1 MGCRKTE
8 AAVVSEQREQRE
20 RRERRTEPADLR
32 RTRWPG
38 WIWAV
43 PIAAIGVAGWL
54 GIRALVHGGETVTLV
69 FDDAYGMK
77 PDDTSVTLRGVIVGE
92 VRDVSLDPDGR
103 HVDVRAEVDRSAKPY
118 LRSGTRFWVK
128 GAQIDFNDLS
138 TAKAML
144 GGPEIV
150 MVPGPGPGASTRH
163 FIGSARS
170 YAPAG
175 PTVKYAI
182 RFPGAVGQLEAGAAV
197 RLRGFRVGEVEHVGL
212 RYDASTSTLDTPVE
226 IALDVTQLGFANT
239 AKPADGNWR
248 PLVDDM
254 LRRLIATGL
263 RARLSQ
269 DPPLIGERVVSLDFV
284 PGAPT
289 ATLAQRQSE
298 TDIPSVDSGNVDA
311 IMAKAEDAM
320 TKADHAMAKA
330 DDVMAKIDA
339 LPIEQ
344 TGEDIRSITARI
356 RTLSSSPKIA
366 DSLDH
371 LDRSVAQIDRT
382 LHEVSP
388 QIGLLVSQLR
398 QTASEADS
406 AVAAANRTIGGD
418 PTRQNDLPEAL
429 RQLTDMARSVRA
441 LADYLD
447 RHPEALLRGKGGKG
461 Q

>member
-1 MGCRKTE
+1 
-8 AAVVSEQREQRE
+8 VSEQRE
-20 RRERRTEPADLR
+20 RRTEGADLR

-54 GIRALVHGGETVTLV
+54 GIRALVNGGETITLV

-77 PDDTSVTLRGVIVGE
+77 PDDTSVTLRGVTVGE
-92 VRDVSLDPDGR
+92 VRDVSLDKDGH
-103 HVDVRAEVDRSAKPY
+103 HVDVQAELDRSAEPY

-128 GAQIDFNDLS
+128 GAQFDFSDLS

-150 MVPGPGPGASTRH
+150 MVPGPGAKTRH
-163 FIGSARS
+163 FNGSARS

-182 RFPGAVGQLEAGAAV
+182 RFPGAVGQLEEGAAV

-212 RYDASTSTLDTPVE
+212 RYDASTGTLDTPVE
-226 IALDVTQLGFANT
+226 IVLDVAQLGFANT
-239 AKPADGNWR
+239 AKPANGNWR

-284 PGAPT
+284 PDAPS
-289 ATLAQRQSE
+289 ATLAQRPGE
-298 TDIPSVDSGNVDA
+298 TDIPSVGSGDVDA
-311 IMAKAEDAM
+311 VMAKAEDAM
-320 TKADHAMAKA
+320 TKADHAMATA
-330 DDVMAKIDA
+330 DHVMAKIDA

-344 TGEDIRSITARI
+344 TGENIRNITAHI
-356 RTLSSSPKIA
+356 RTLSSSPKLA

-371 LDRSVAQIDRT
+371 LDRSVAQVDRT
-382 LHEVSP
+382 LREVSP
-388 QIGLLVSQLR
+388 QIGPLVSQLR
-398 QTASEADS
+398 QTAREADS

-418 PTRQNDLPEAL
+418 PMRQNDLPEAL